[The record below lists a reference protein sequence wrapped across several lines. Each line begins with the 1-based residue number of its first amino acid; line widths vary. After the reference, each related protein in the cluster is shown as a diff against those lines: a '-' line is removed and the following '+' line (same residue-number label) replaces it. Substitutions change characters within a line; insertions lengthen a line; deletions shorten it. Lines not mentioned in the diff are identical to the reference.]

1 MKFSHI
7 YSRLFFLVF
16 TAICVLP
23 FASYGQDPHF
33 SQFYASPLNLNPA
46 LAGTS
51 AGNYRVSVN
60 YRDQWR
66 GALDNPLKTF
76 GASGDLKY
84 LLNDRQSRPDI
95 ASGGFMFF
103 SDQVGDFDLNTNQ
116 IALVGAYHKSL
127 SQFYDN
133 YLGIG
138 VQFGLTQKSIN
149 YEDLFFQDQFNAI
162 DGFDL
167 QTGELLPANNFAFL
181 DFAVGLNYSIAPQKG
196 RQYYA
201 GLSYAHLSTPNISFY
216 KVDESPNPDLVKE
229 NALHAKLTGY
239 VGASMQVTEALE
251 VQPRALF
258 LSQGPHMEVNLGSN
272 FRYKFVKKES
282 TYVHFGP
289 WLRFAKNDEGVGVE
303 SIVFSVGY
311 EIKNFMLGI
320 SYDHSV
326 SDLVTDRS
334 GLNALEISI
343 SYLGEVDNNDGF
355 CPTF

>member
-1 MKFSHI
+1 MKISYT
-7 YSRLFFLVF
+7 YSRLSILVL
-16 TAICVLP
+16 TAICCLP
-23 FASYGQDPHF
+23 FTSYSQDSHF
-33 SQFYASPLNLNPA
+33 SQFYSSPLNLNPA
-46 LAGTS
+46 LAGTA
-51 AGNYRVSVN
+51 AGNYRVNVN

-84 LLNDRQSRPDI
+84 LMNDRQNRADI
-95 ASGGFMFF
+95 AAGGFMFF

-127 SQFYDN
+127 SQQIDN

-138 VQFGLTQKSIN
+138 FQIGLTQKSIN

-167 QTGELLPANNFAFL
+167 QTGELLPANNFAFI
-181 DFAVGLNYSIAPQKG
+181 DFAVGLNYSISPQKG
-196 RQYYA
+196 KQYYG
-201 GLSYAHLSTPNISFY
+201 GLSYAHLTTPNISFY
-216 KVDESPNPDLVKE
+216 KSDESPNPDLIKE
-229 NALHAKLTGY
+229 NKLHAKLTGY
-239 VGASMQVTEALE
+239 IGASLKTSEALE
-251 VQPRALF
+251 VQPRAL
-258 LSQGPHMEVNLGSN
+258 LLLQGPHMEVNLGTN
-272 FRYKFVKKES
+272 LRYKFVKKEN

-289 WLRFAKNDEGVGVE
+289 WLRFAKNEQGVGVE

-311 EIKNFMLGI
+311 EIKNFMLGV
-320 SYDHSV
+320 SYDHSI
-326 SDLVTDRS
+326 SDLVTDRK

>member
-1 MKFSHI
+1 MKISYI
-7 YSRLFFLVF
+7 YSRLFFLVL
-16 TAICVLP
+16 TAICTLP
-23 FASYGQDPHF
+23 FTSYGQDPHF

-46 LAGTS
+46 LAGTA

-76 GASGDLKY
+76 GASGDLKHMM
-84 LLNDRQSRPDI
+84 NDRQNRPDI
-95 ASGGFMFF
+95 LAGGFMFF
-103 SDQVGDFDLNTNQ
+103 SDQVSDFDLNTNQ

-127 SQFYDN
+127 SQNYDN
-133 YLGIG
+133 YIGIG
-138 VQFGLTQKSIN
+138 VQFGLNQKSIN

-181 DFAVGLNYSIAPQKG
+181 DFVVGLNYSTAPRKG
-196 RQYYA
+196 VKYY
-201 GLSYAHLSTPNISFY
+201 GGVSFAHLSSPNISFY
-216 KVDESPNPDLVKE
+216 RSDESPNPDLIKE
-229 NALHAKLTGY
+229 NKLHRKLSAY
-239 VGASMQVTEALE
+239 VGASLQTTQALE
-251 VQPRALF
+251 VQPRAL
-258 LSQGPHMEVNLGSN
+258 LLLQGPHMEVNLGTN
-272 FRYKFVKKES
+272 FRHKITERGG
-282 TYVHFGP
+282 TYLHFGP
-289 WLRFAKNDEGVGVE
+289 WLRLSRDEESVGVE
-303 SIVFSVGY
+303 SLVFSVGY
-311 EIKNFMLGI
+311 EIENFMLGI

-326 SDLVTDRS
+326 SDLVNDRK

>member
-1 MKFSHI
+1 MKISYI
-7 YSRLFFLVF
+7 YSRLFILVF
-16 TAICVLP
+16 TIICVLP
-23 FASYGQDPHF
+23 SASYGQDPHF

-46 LAGTS
+46 LAGTAS
-51 AGNYRVSVN
+51 GNYRVSVN

-76 GASGDLKY
+76 GASGDLKH
-84 LLNDRQSRPDI
+84 LMNDRQNRPDI
-95 ASGGFMFF
+95 LAGGFMFF
-103 SDQVGDFDLNTNQ
+103 SDQVGGFDLNTNQ

-127 SQFYDN
+127 SQDFDN

-138 VQFGLTQKSIN
+138 VQFGLNQKSIN

-181 DFAVGLNYSIAPQKG
+181 DLVVGINYSTSPQKG
-196 RQYYA
+196 KQYYG
-201 GLSYAHLSTPNISFY
+201 GLSYAHISSPNISFY
-216 KVDESPNPDLVKE
+216 RSDESPDPDLIKE
-229 NALHAKLTGY
+229 NRLHAKLSSY
-239 VGASMQVTEALE
+239 VGASFQTTQNLE
-251 VQPRALF
+251 VQPRAL
-258 LSQGPHMEVNLGSN
+258 LLLQGPHMQINMGSN
-272 FRYKFVKKES
+272 FKYKVGERS
-282 TYVHFGP
+282 GTYVHFGP
-289 WLRFAKNDEGVGVE
+289 WLRFAKNEQNIGVE
-303 SIVFSVGY
+303 SVVFSVGY

-320 SYDHSV
+320 SYDHSI
-326 SDLVTDRS
+326 SDLVTDRT